1 MHPDLLVM
9 DFSPLP
15 FFLTAAAGSLSHNHA
30 KRRWVDG
37 GWSQAAMYVRPFL
50 CTPHAAHHGPLLM
63 CMSMF
68 MRMLMRLLM
77 WLLMR
82 LSMRLLLHA
91 CDTCLG
97 GVAGTSLAHAHTAL
111 GAHTAAAALH

>member
-1 MHPDLLVM
+1 MRM
-9 DFSPLP
+9 
-15 FFLTAAAGSLSHNHA
+15 
-30 KRRWVDG
+30 R
-37 GWSQAAMYVRPFL
+37 
-50 CTPHAAHHGPLLM
+50 
-63 CMSMF
+63 MF
-68 MRMLMRLLM
+68 MWLIMWLLMRLLM
-77 WLLMR
+77 RLSMRLLMRLLMR